1 MKKKLKKGRDYEV
14 IDGRYVRVFDHIDIP
29 TSERVGVERD
39 KAGRVLEV
47 YIVPARG
54 TDVVAPSPSKAPP
67 SRALGGPP
75 TEPGVASRP
84 NRHRRREAPQ

>member
-1 MKKKLKKGRDYEV
+1 MKRKLQKDRDYKVE
-14 IDGRYVRVFDHIDIP
+14 DDRFVRIFDHVQIS
-29 TSERVGVERD
+29 TSERPEVEWD

-54 TDVVAPSPSKAPP
+54 ADVVAPSPSKAPP